1 MFTRHVLRVN
11 KSDAANNAKL
21 LYELT
26 DIPDEQ
32 RTAQF
37 HCTLVFAAPDKES
50 LVVAADW
57 PGRIGRIPRGENGF
71 GYDPLFIPVG
81 SDKTAAEM
89 SGEEKNQVSHRGQAI
104 AKLRN
109 VWQEWLEGE
118 QA

>member
-21 LYELT
+21 LYGLT

-57 PGRIGRIPRGENGF
+57 PGRLAAFLGERAVLATIHCLSLLV
-71 GYDPLFIPVG
+71 P
-81 SDKTAAEM
+81 DKTAAEM
-89 SGEEKNQVSHRGQAI
+89 SGERKNQR
-104 AKLRN
+104 
-109 VWQEWLEGE
+109 
-118 QA
+118 